1 MALQTSGAISSN
13 DVNVELGRSGTAQFS
28 MNGADE
34 RALAGVSSGSYGFNS
49 FYGKSARSA
58 TMTRGS
64 NNRRSDVV
72 DGIAV
77 RYGYAA
83 SGKSSYWHGENSNIS
98 SAMGSL
104 SKTTG
109 LITSGTVLSIQVVQ
123 YSSSCGY
130 HLELSTNRSS
140 NGGFTTFKLTRVG
153 GSTYSFNRSAAGGFQ
168 QTINAYG
175 DPDVASMY
183 KWVWTSTSVGGFSG
197 HAAGTSSS
205 TLAQI
210 HGDMSSNANW
220 IIEFT

>member
-1 MALQTSGAISSN
+1 MALPSSGQLCASDI
-13 DVNVELGRSGTAQFS
+13 NVELGKAAGTQGCL
-28 MNGADE
+28 NDADW
-34 RALAGVSSGSYGFNS
+34 RGLAGISSGQICYSD

-64 NNRRSDVV
+64 NNRRSDIA
-72 DGIAV
+72 DGIAI

-83 SGKSSYWHGENSNIS
+83 SGKSNYWHGENSNIS

-123 YSSSCGY
+123 YSTTCNY
-130 HLELSTNRSS
+130 HVELSTDRSS

-153 GSTYSFNRSAAGGFQ
+153 GSTYSFNRTAAGGFQ
-168 QTINAYG
+168 QTHSTYG
-175 DPDVASMY
+175 DPDVANMY
-183 KWVWTSTSVGGFSG
+183 KWVWTSASVSGNSG

-210 HGDMSSNANW
+210 HGDMSSNASW